1 MPVAKMPKYYRLSS
15 AIVTRYW
22 IVETYYFQTAS
33 DRETFF
39 EWIKGQDEGKVDDV
53 EMDGCSITVRWNR

>member
-1 MPVAKMPKYYRLSS
+1 MPKYYRRSS
-15 AIVTRYW
+15 GIVTRYW
-22 IVETYYFQTAS
+22 VVETYYFQTAS

-39 EWIKGQDEGKVDDV
+39 GWIKGQEQGKVDDV